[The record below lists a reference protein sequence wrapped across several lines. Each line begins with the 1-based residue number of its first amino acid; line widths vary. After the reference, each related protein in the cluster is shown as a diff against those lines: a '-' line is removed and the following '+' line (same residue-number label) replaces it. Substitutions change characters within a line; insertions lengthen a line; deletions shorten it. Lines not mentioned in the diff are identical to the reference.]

1 MEHVTQRDNVLPFP
15 VHPRIV
21 DRAARNAVTQLL
33 YHSLIGEREAVRV
46 LTELE
51 ATEEE
56 IDLVRG
62 VAVAVRHV

>member
-1 MEHVTQRDNVLPFP
+1 MSDITGAQILPFP
-15 VHPRIV
+15 VQPRIV

-33 YHSLIGEREAVRV
+33 YHSLISEREAVRV

-56 IDLVRG
+56 IDLISG
-62 VAVAVRHV
+62 VVVAVRRG

>member
-1 MEHVTQRDNVLPFP
+1 MTDSRPGAQVLPFP
-15 VHPRIV
+15 VQPRIV
-21 DRAARNAVTQLL
+21 ARAARNAVTQLL

-51 ATEEE
+51 ATAEE

-62 VAVAVRHV
+62 VAAVVRHV